1 MLDAFIYTLTHPIM
15 HQHTIAYSTNRTLK
29 LTKSSFPRQLLLKK
43 QESRNKVSLI
53 AFVVLAVAVLMPKDA
68 LSAPASSKDV
78 KDDLNLIQQVTNG
91 STLSD
96 FCNLNKYLCVLL
108 VII

>member
-29 LTKSSFPRQLLLKK
+29 LTKSPCRQLLLKK

-53 AFVVLAVAVLMPKDA
+53 AFVVFAVAVLMPKDA

-96 FCNLNKYLCVLL
+96 FCNLTKYLCVSL

>member
-15 HQHTIAYSTNRTLK
+15 PHNTIAYSTNRTSK

-53 AFVVLAVAVLMPKDA
+53 AFIVFAVAVLMPKDA
-68 LSAPASSKDV
+68 LSAPTSTNDV
-78 KDDLNLIQQVTNG
+78 KDDLNLIHQVTC
-91 STLSD
+91 SAYSSSVT
-96 FCNLNKYLCVLL
+96 
-108 VII
+108 